1 MSDPKD
7 TPIEERV
14 SYLEKELTS
23 SRKQIEKLYE
33 ELLGTITIL
42 CLPLNKTRRLELG
55 LKQVEKLPNNPLKMI
70 IQRYVIESKKI
81 DLSFDEIINPI
92 VSVLGFDRA
101 WKLLPSETIREI
113 YGEWASAKW
122 EEMGRNHTCEEE
134 K

>member
-1 MSDPKD
+1 MSDPND
-7 TPIEERV
+7 IPIEERV

-42 CLPLNKTRRLELG
+42 CLPINKTRRLELG
-55 LKQVEKLPNNPLKMI
+55 FKQVEKLPNNPLKMI
-70 IQRYVIESKKI
+70 IQRYVIEGKKI
-81 DLSFDEIINPI
+81 DLSFDEIVNPI

-101 WKLLPSETIREI
+101 WKLLSSETIREN
-113 YGEWASAKW
+113 YGEWAQSKW

>member
-1 MSDPKD
+1 MNEA
-7 TPIEERV
+7 IE
-14 SYLEKELTS
+14 YLEKELTS

-92 VSVLGFDRA
+92 VSVLGFERA
-101 WKLLPSETIREI
+101 WKLLPSEIIKEN
-113 YGEWASAKW
+113 YGEWAEAKW
-122 EEMGRNHTCEEE
+122 EEMGKNHSCEEE
-134 K
+134 R